1 MLRTLFLH
9 QSMTFLSPGA
19 TDESL
24 TYDSHLANC
33 RRSFMS
39 GAQKGIKFEKA
50 FKLPTYG
57 RMESSL
63 PKKFSKN
70 VARTLG
76 LQMKHFHNPLVIC

>member
-1 MLRTLFLH
+1 MLKALFLH

-24 TYDSHLANC
+24 AYDSHLANC
-33 RRSFMS
+33 RASFMS

-50 FKLPTYG
+50 FKLLTYC
-57 RMESSL
+57 RMESL